1 MGYYMLNIEAD
12 FQIKEANYPAACKA
26 LKAFIESRHD
36 LDYVNVTE
44 AVKYCNEGD
53 LIRALA
59 ECKWECDEGED
70 GIDTILPGR
79 TQLGEDHELF
89 KAIAPFVV
97 ENSFI
102 TMLGEEKEIWRWIFK
117 NGTCIEE
124 QADVVFE
131 STPLYAA
138 VFNWIYDG
146 ESGEELLCIT
156 TDKAK
161 AQKAMK
167 EQIEKEKKD
176 SWISD
181 VEPKDIGDHD
191 DALYCE
197 DLDEDSWSFFEKG
210 HHCVT
215 HSDITIHKYERKNE
229 NA

>member
-1 MGYYMLNIEAD
+1 MSYFMMKLEDDFRIERT
-12 FQIKEANYPAACKA
+12 NYQAACTA
-26 LKAFIESRHD
+26 LKELISHRNLERVNRELLIKSCDMGNLHDALVHCRWES
-36 LDYVNVTE
+36 E
-44 AVKYCNEGD
+44 E
-53 LIRALA
+53 
-59 ECKWECDEGED
+59 EED
-70 GIDTILPGR
+70 GIVRIVPTE
-79 TQLGEDHELF
+79 TYLGDDSEIF
-89 KAIAPFVV
+89 AAIAPFVV

-102 TMLGEEKEIWRWIFK
+102 TMLGEEKEIWRWVFK

-124 QADVVFE
+124 QAEVVFE

-181 VEPKDIGDHD
+181 VEPKDIGEHD

-197 DLDEDSWSFFEKG
+197 DLDEDSWSFYEKG

>member
-1 MGYYMLNIEAD
+1 MGYFMLKIEAD
-12 FQIKEANYPAACKA
+12 FQIKETDFPAACKA
-26 LKAFIESRHD
+26 LKSFVESRND
-36 LDYVNVTE
+36 LDYINPAEVI
-44 AVKYCNEGD
+44 KHCNNGD
-53 LIRALA
+53 LIQALDG
-59 ECKWECDEGED
+59 CKWECDEDED
-70 GIDTILPGR
+70 GINGIIPGR
-79 TQLGEDHELF
+79 CELGMDFEIF

-124 QADVVFE
+124 QAEVVFE

-146 ESGEELLCIT
+146 ESGEEVLCIT
-156 TDKAK
+156 TDKAE

-181 VEPKDIGDHD
+181 VDPKDIGDHD

-197 DLDEDSWSFFEKG
+197 DLDEDSWSFYQKG
-210 HHCVT
+210 HHVVT